1 MRGYNT
7 EISISQRARNDL
19 SWWANNLDFWN
30 GRRLREH
37 NPSITIETDASRMG
51 WGAFCQG
58 ETTGGCWDQQEQA
71 FHINALEM
79 LAVLYALKAFLK
91 HHQNKTVL
99 ILSDN
104 TSVVAHINKMGGT
117 RSQDLIDLTKV
128 IWSWCLTRDLKLS
141 AQHIPGKVNITAD
154 FLSRFL
160 RDRTDWTLNPK
171 IFTALNQLW
180 GPYQVDLFATR
191 FSTQVPRFFSWRADP
206 EAEATN
212 AFTQSWSNLLCF
224 AHPPWCLITRT
235 LQKARR
241 EKVTITVITPL
252 WKTQPWFPVI
262 MDMVIDHPILL
273 PESPDIVI
281 PSPNCGCPVQDHI
294 PQLVAWKV
302 SGDTSETGQFLKV
315 LESSS
320 LPLGGQRQMLTT
332 TRPGGTWR
340 KWEEWCTSH
349 CVPTFSAFSDILG
362 FLAHHFE
369 QGKQYRS
376 LNCYRSALSSCH
388 LPIKGFSVGQHP
400 LVSRLLKGAFNLR
413 PPQPKYSST
422 WDVSTMLRYL
432 LSLGPNDNLCLE
444 KLTRKLAVLLAL
456 VLAHGASDLVRLS
469 LVGSTY
475 TTEGVVLTI

>member
-1 MRGYNT
+1 M
-7 EISISQRARNDL
+7 
-19 SWWANNLDFWN
+19 
-30 GRRLREH
+30 
-37 NPSITIETDASRMG
+37 
-51 WGAFCQG
+51 
-58 ETTGGCWDQQEQA
+58 
-71 FHINALEM
+71 
-79 LAVLYALKAFLK
+79 
-91 HHQNKTVL
+91 
-99 ILSDN
+99 
-104 TSVVAHINKMGGT
+104 
-117 RSQDLIDLTKV
+117 
-128 IWSWCLTRDLKLS
+128 
-141 AQHIPGKVNITAD
+141 
-154 FLSRFL
+154 
-160 RDRTDWTLNPK
+160 
-171 IFTALNQLW
+171 
-180 GPYQVDLFATR
+180 
-191 FSTQVPRFFSWRADP
+191 
-206 EAEATN
+206 
-212 AFTQSWSNLLCF
+212 
-224 AHPPWCLITRT
+224 
-235 LQKARR
+235 
-241 EKVTITVITPL
+241 TITVITPL

-456 VLAHGASDLVRLS
+456 VLAHRASDLVRIS

-475 TTEGVVLTI
+475 TTEGVVLTCKGLAKTSKPGKITSSVIIAPFEESHGLCPVKCLQEYEAVTKQFRVSSSHTQLFLSTIQPHGPISSSTVARWLKKTLQEAGLDSHFSGHSTRGAAATTAALAGISTQEIMNRAGWSQENTFCRYYYHPPESSKLAKRFTGAVLSDSTNKHRTC